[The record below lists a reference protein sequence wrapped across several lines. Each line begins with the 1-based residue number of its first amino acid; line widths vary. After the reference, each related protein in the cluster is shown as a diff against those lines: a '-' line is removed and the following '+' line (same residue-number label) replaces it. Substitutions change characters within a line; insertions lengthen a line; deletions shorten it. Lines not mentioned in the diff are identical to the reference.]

1 MATSGGRGDAPGRAR
16 FGKSGVPQAGAV
28 CAGGTVLFKEGV
40 ASAKQ
45 GSEGAGRRPR
55 RLQLGAGSERGGVL
69 GRGLKG
75 QGLVIGL
82 GSHLAGW
89 KGPGTLEPQT
99 GVRPQPLGSSVG
111 PDPGE

>member
-1 MATSGGRGDAPGRAR
+1 MLRDGPASGRAEFPRRVRSVQEAPCYSKRAWPVQSKVLRGRG
-16 FGKSGVPQAGAV
+16 
-28 CAGGTVLFKEGV
+28 
-40 ASAKQ
+40 

-82 GSHLAGW
+82 GSHLARW